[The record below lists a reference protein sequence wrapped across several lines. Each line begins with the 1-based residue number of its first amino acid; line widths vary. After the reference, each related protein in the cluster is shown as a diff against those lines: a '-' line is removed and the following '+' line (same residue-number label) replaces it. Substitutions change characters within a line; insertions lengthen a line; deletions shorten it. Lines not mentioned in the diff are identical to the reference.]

1 MGNVL
6 SDSYYLIPG
15 GRRHYMSRLWL
26 LPEQQKREFRVDHL
40 NPGHPTAEQFLIA
53 PAKGRNVSQPVTR
66 EESLVFVNDGIL
78 PARLEEWE
86 RQALSGSEK
95 LPKIDIPE
103 STDSLHHA

>member
-1 MGNVL
+1 
-6 SDSYYLIPG
+6 
-15 GRRHYMSRLWL
+15 MSRLWL

-66 EESLVFVNDGIL
+66 EEALVFVNDGIL

-86 RQALSGSEK
+86 DK
-95 LPKIDIPE
+95 LYLVQKNYRKLIFQKVQILY
-103 STDSLHHA
+103 TTLKF